1 MISGTTSMRSV
12 SRLIM
17 VTAGLLVASAGFS
30 QAMSFPGELAPGD
43 TKLGRYFD
51 TYSLQLTAGERIVAT
66 LSSEQFDAY
75 LILESPDGRE
85 IENDDYSEGS
95 DARIDALTDVP
106 GIWKIKASSYEEGE
120 QGEYLLSVVRERL
133 QELESYTGAL
143 DEGDPVSV
151 KGEYYDS
158 YKVFLERNQRVV
170 ISMRS
175 EQFDPFLVLKPLRG
189 RRLLNDDYEA
199 ETESRIDFI
208 AEASGQ
214 YEIFATSYTGG
225 ETGEYSLRILLGDR
239 MKVQE
244 IEGRL
249 DFEDPELEEYGFY
262 EMHPLYLE
270 EGQRVILE
278 MRSDS
283 LDTLLMVEGPDGFY
297 SENDDYNEQTFI
309 SRIELFAPV
318 EGEYIIT
325 TAGYEAGAEGS
336 YTLKIYSSG
345 ISGLRLR
352 NTRQLAR
359 LTPAGL

>member
-1 MISGTTSMRSV
+1 MISDRISTRSV
-12 SRLIM
+12 CRALI
-17 VTAGLLVASAGFS
+17 VVAGVFAATTVFS
-30 QAMSFPGELAPGD
+30 QSMSFPGELGPGD

-95 DARIDALTDVP
+95 DARIDTLTDVP
-106 GIWKIKASSYEEGE
+106 GTWKIKASSYEEGE

-133 QELESYTGAL
+133 QELESYSGIL
-143 DEGDPVSV
+143 DEGDPISV

-158 YKVFLERNQRVV
+158 YTVFLERNQRVV

-189 RRLLNDDYEA
+189 RRMLNDDYEV

-214 YEIFATSYTGG
+214 YEIFATSYAGSELG
-225 ETGEYSLRILLGDR
+225 QYSLRILLGER
-239 MKVQE
+239 MNVQE
-244 IEGRL
+244 IEGHL
-249 DFEDPELEEYGFY
+249 DFDDPELEEYGFY

-270 EGQRVILE
+270 QGQRIILE
-278 MRSDS
+278 MTSDQ

-318 EGEYIIT
+318 EGEYVIT
-325 TAGYEAGAEGS
+325 TASYDVGVEGS
-336 YTLKIYSSG
+336 YTLKIYSFG
-345 ISGLRLR
+345 IGGLRLR
-352 NTRQLAR
+352 STHQLAF
-359 LTPAGL
+359 AGP